1 MCRTQRRY
9 LMPNVTISLDEK
21 LITAGQRY
29 AEAHHTS
36 LNTLVRKLL
45 EQTVETQSKDWL
57 EEFFSLM
64 DRAEGNSQGQRWRRE
79 DLYDV

>member
-1 MCRTQRRY
+1 
-9 LMPNVTISLDEK
+9 MPNVTISLDEK
-21 LITAGQRY
+21 LIKAGRRY

-64 DRAEGNSQGQRWRRE
+64 DRAEGNSEGQRWRRE